1 MAAHNFCST
10 SILGTLSQRTTQDNE
25 FPGQG
30 MESGM
35 MDRLDIRTVIIIQCD
50 MFVDQRIS

>member
-25 FPGQG
+25 GQG